1 MIPLR
6 FVYIGLAAIV
16 ATLLLWEAW
25 GSVPCVEA
33 PPLAR
38 AGIQT

>member
-1 MIPLR
+1 MRPLR
-6 FVYIGLAAIV
+6 VVYLCLAGIV

>member
-1 MIPLR
+1 MKPLR
-6 FVYIGLAAIV
+6 MVYLCLAGIV
-16 ATLLLWEAW
+16 ATLLLWEAL

-33 PPLAR
+33 PPPAR